1 MKWKIIIFLIASI
14 WLAGCIP
21 ITELIPT
28 ETIVPTSTFTI
39 SPTSTITPT
48 STPTQTL
55 TPTTSPTITA
65 TPTPVTLAAVADIA
79 ICGQESDDQ
88 TAALIADWN
97 AEIIIAG
104 DANNEDG
111 TLWQY
116 QNCFEP
122 SWGQYFDKIH
132 TVAGNHDYYSDPIN
146 NYYTY
151 FGDRAG
157 EAGKGYYSFDLGD
170 WHIVGL
176 NSNCGYVPC
185 GASSEQVAWLKQD
198 LAENQDRCTLAF
210 WHVPR
215 WNSGPAKH
223 ANWVQ
228 PFWYELYKGGAEIVI
243 NGHDH
248 HYERTGKIDAEGLPD
263 KQNGL
268 IEFIVGT
275 GGAGHYYL
283 EDAFAFSEKM
293 IFGEF
298 GVLKL
303 TLEPERFQ
311 WQFISIEN
319 EVLDEGESD
328 CH

>member
-1 MKWKIIIFLIASI
+1 LIFIIGICLGSCGSHVEFTPSETSL
-14 WLAGCIP
+14 
-21 ITELIPT
+21 PT
-28 ETIVPTSTFTI
+28 LTKMVSKTSTVTQAATP
-39 SPTSTITPT
+39 SQTPTPTATLTVTPT
-48 STPTQTL
+48 S
-55 TPTTSPTITA
+55 
-65 TPTPVTLAAVADIA
+65 TPVTLAAVGDIA
-79 ICGQESDDQ
+79 ICGQEGDDQ

-97 AEIIIAG
+97 ADIIIAG

-122 SWGQYFDKIH
+122 SWGKYIDRIH

-157 EAGKGYYSFDLGD
+157 EAGKGYYSFDLGT
-170 WHIVGL
+170 WHVVGL
-176 NSNCGYVPC
+176 NSNCGFVPC
-185 GASSEQVAWLKQD
+185 GPSSEQVAWLKQD
-198 LAENQDRCTLAF
+198 LAESKNLCTLAF

-215 WNSGPAKH
+215 WNSGPAKQ

-228 PFWYELYKGGAEIVI
+228 EFWDALYQAGAEIVI

-248 HYERTGKIDAEGLPD
+248 HYERTGKIDAKGLPD
-263 KQNGL
+263 KQNGI
-268 IEFIVGT
+268 IEFILGT

-303 TLEPERFQ
+303 TLESDRFR
-311 WQFISIEN
+311 WQFINVEN
-319 EVLDEGESD
+319 QVIDEGESN